1 MRWYGIGKAREKKEE
16 SSAAAKLYQNVSF
29 NASDVI
35 IIIIIRRQ
43 NSIREMETRKAVL
56 CCTKKRKKRIIT
68 SDTGMRLCVRI
79 CVRVCVCYMFSIHSN
94 TQRNILYL
102 CILWLWSEILV
113 RDDTYLGIKRFRLC
127 MFCTSR
133 ATFTFHELLYSH
145 CRPVILN
152 FLLI

>member
-1 MRWYGIGKAREKKEE
+1 M
-16 SSAAAKLYQNVSF
+16 SF

-79 CVRVCVCYMFSIHSN
+79 CVRVCVCVTCFQYIQIHRETYFICVFYGCEVRFWCATTRIWVLSVFDCVCSVLRA
-94 TQRNILYL
+94 QHSHSMSY
-102 CILWLWSEILV
+102 CIHIADQS
-113 RDDTYLGIKRFRLC
+113 Y
-127 MFCTSR
+127 
-133 ATFTFHELLYSH
+133 
-145 CRPVILN
+145 
-152 FLLI
+152 